1 MRVLETPDRP
11 PAAESALGEAAD
23 ARAILRLPNL
33 LGRNGLE
40 VVRRFDR
47 SLEHFER
54 VYRPLAD
61 RWSMYDNSGTRPR
74 LLERGP

>member
-1 MRVLETPDRP
+1 MY
-11 PAAESALGEAAD
+11 
-23 ARAILRLPNL
+23 LRLGSVRLALRRIAARVRQGGHPVP
-33 LGRNGLE
+33 RE
-40 VVRRFDR
+40 AVVRRFDR

-61 RWSMYDNSGTRPR
+61 RWSVYDNSGARPR